1 MFGEFNGV
9 KYNIRPDYRSDSLKL
24 IIEFD
29 GLQHYT
35 NPKQI
40 EKDKANTKIYESCG
54 YKVVRIPYFIQLS
67 NKAVK
72 TLFGIDVKTELFNEE
87 YPSIGGK
94 DVKGNPSYLC
104 IEGIKRMAKEFKKFP
119 TQYIVNIKSLEK
131 IGDEKL
137 SGIKYLK
144 DEYNKL

>member
-1 MFGEFNGV
+1 M
-9 KYNIRPDYRSDSLKL
+9 
-24 IIEFD
+24 
-29 GLQHYT
+29 
-35 NPKQI
+35 
-40 EKDKANTKIYESCG
+40 
-54 YKVVRIPYFIQLS
+54 S